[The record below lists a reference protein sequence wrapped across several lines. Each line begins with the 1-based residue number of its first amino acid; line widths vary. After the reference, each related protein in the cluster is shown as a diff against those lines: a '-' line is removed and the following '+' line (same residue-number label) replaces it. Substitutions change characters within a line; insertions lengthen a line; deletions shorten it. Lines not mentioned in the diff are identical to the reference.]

1 VEAAACAQLVPAGPV
16 YSRREPEKTALFQ
29 VLQRH
34 LLTFEQEWTDKS
46 DGRTLPGF
54 VTDELHDFMGCGVL
68 ARGFAQLLCK
78 TCHER
83 YVVAWSCKGRGF
95 CPSCGGRRMNAGALT
110 LVDHVLPDTPIRHWV
125 LTMPFPLRFPLAFDG
140 ALLGQVLRIF
150 TDTVTRWYRQRQANR
165 GLPGGQCGSVTAIH
179 RASSDL
185 RCDPHFHCLFLDG
198 VFAPDADGKGQ
209 MFHPAPAPT
218 QHDVEQVV
226 ERASKRILRFL
237 QRRGVIT
244 LVTAPGDGEVT
255 VVTDETLGEKDP
267 LLARLLA
274 AATAGA
280 SPAGPAHKRAPVRI
294 VLDPD
299 ATPVA
304 KGKLCGQHA
313 GFNLQAAT
321 KVAANDKKG
330 RVNLCKYI
338 LRPPLANDRLK
349 ILDDGNVRLEFKRP
363 WSDGTSSID
372 LAPLALIAR
381 LAALVPPPRRH
392 VVRYSGVISS
402 HSSLRS
408 QVVPVPPAATP
419 EEMDKPSPPLSH
431 YISWSELLRKTFHID
446 TVCPACK
453 SPLRL
458 IAMIETEDTI
468 KKILSAMGLPTEAP
482 KLCPARPP
490 PSESGGEGGDWLN

>member
-1 VEAAACAQLVPAGPV
+1 M
-16 YSRREPEKTALFQ
+16 RRGYTY
-29 VLQRH
+29 
-34 LLTFEQEWTDKS
+34 
-46 DGRTLPGF
+46 GF
-54 VTDELHDFMGCGVL
+54 
-68 ARGFAQLLCK
+68 CK
-78 TCHER
+78 TD
-83 YVVAWSCKGRGF
+83 Y
-95 CPSCGGRRMNAGALT
+95 
-110 LVDHVLPDTPIRHWV
+110 
-125 LTMPFPLRFPLAFDG
+125 
-140 ALLGQVLRIF
+140 
-150 TDTVTRWYRQRQANR
+150 
-165 GLPGGQCGSVTAIH
+165 
-179 RASSDL
+179 
-185 RCDPHFHCLFLDG
+185 
-198 VFAPDADGKGQ
+198 
-209 MFHPAPAPT
+209 
-218 QHDVEQVV
+218 
-226 ERASKRILRFL
+226 
-237 QRRGVIT
+237 
-244 LVTAPGDGEVT
+244 
-255 VVTDETLGEKDP
+255 
-267 LLARLLA
+267 AR
-274 AATAGA
+274 
-280 SPAGPAHKRAPVRI
+280 
-294 VLDPD
+294 
-299 ATPVA
+299 
-304 KGKLCGQHA
+304 
-313 GFNLQAAT
+313 
-321 KVAANDKKG
+321 
-330 RVNLCKYI
+330 YI

-431 YISWSELLRKTFHID
+431 YISWSELLRKTFQID